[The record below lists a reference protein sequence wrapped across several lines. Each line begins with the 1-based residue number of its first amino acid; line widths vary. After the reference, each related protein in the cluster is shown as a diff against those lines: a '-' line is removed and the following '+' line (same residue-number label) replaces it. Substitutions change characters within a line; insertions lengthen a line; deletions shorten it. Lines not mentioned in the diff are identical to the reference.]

1 MASRFHAASIA
12 LLILGCPIQALL
24 GWGIAPLHAQPGS
37 HLPIAETDRIQVGSS
52 TLQVDFAE
60 GPFDLPKSAILARI
74 ATAASAVA
82 TYYGRFPLSTA
93 RILVIPVPDRH
104 GILQGTTWGDMH
116 GSPGFTRLRIGEHTT
131 AAELAADWMITHE
144 LTHMAF
150 PDMPSD
156 SDRDQSA
163 QHWIEEGLATY
174 IEPIERVM
182 IGDLTAKQMWTET
195 IRDMPQGEPQPGDQG
210 LDHTHTWGRT
220 YWGGAMF
227 CLVADIQ
234 IRQQTHN
241 RLGLQDALRAIVAA
255 GGTIDQNWDLPRA
268 LAVGDHATGT
278 HVLTDLYAQWKDKP
292 VQYDLPALWTQL
304 GILTTPD
311 VPGSNGGGPG
321 VDPGSAGHGIDFSST
336 APLAAIREAITR
348 PKQNPIPATV
358 LPVPQPTP
366 APQQK

>member
-1 MASRFHAASIA
+1 MASRLHTNWFA
-12 LLILGCPIQALL
+12 LLIFGCPIQALL
-24 GWGIAPLHAQPGS
+24 GWALPLHAQPGS
-37 HLPIAETDRIQVGSS
+37 HLPIAETDSIKIGGTGGVGSS
-52 TLQVDFAE
+52 TAGVSTIEVDFAE

-82 TYYGRFPLSTA
+82 TYYGRFPLATA

-116 GSPGFTRLRIGEHTT
+116 GTPGFTRLRIGEHTT

-156 SDRDQSA
+156 PDDPRGDSP

-174 IEPIERVM
+174 IEPVERVM
-182 IGDLTAKQMWTET
+182 IGDLTAPRIWRDMV
-195 IRDMPQGEPQPGDQG
+195 RDMPQGEPQPGDQG

-227 CLVADIQ
+227 CLVADVE
-234 IRQQTHN
+234 IRHQTHN
-241 RLGLQDALRAIVAA
+241 RLGLQDALRAIVAT
-255 GGTIDQNWDLPRA
+255 GGTIDHNWDLPQA
-268 LAVGDHATGT
+268 LAVGDRATGT
-278 HVLTDLYAQWKDKP
+278 HVLTDLYNQWKDKP

-304 GILTTPD
+304 GISTTP
-311 VPGSNGGGPG
+311 NG
-321 VDPGSAGHGIDFSST
+321 VEFSDS
-336 APLAAIREAITR
+336 APLAGIREAIT
-348 PKQNPIPATV
+348 KTAGNPIPATIAPTSP
-358 LPVPQPTP
+358 PVP
-366 APQQK
+366 AP

>member
-1 MASRFHAASIA
+1 MASRLHLISLA
-12 LLILGCPIQALL
+12 LLLSLPVAAALL
-24 GWGIAPLHAQPGS
+24 SAPLLHAQPGS
-37 HLPIAETDRIQVGSS
+37 HLPIAETDSIQVGSS

-82 TYYGRFPLSTA
+82 TYYGRFPVPTA

-131 AAELAADWMITHE
+131 AAELTADWMITHE

-150 PDMPSD
+150 PSMPD
-156 SDRDQSA
+156 S

-174 IEPIERVM
+174 IEPIARVM
-182 IGDLTAKQMWTET
+182 IGDLTAPKIWRDMV
-195 IRDMPQGEPQPGDQG
+195 RDMPQGEPAPGDQG

-227 CLVADIQ
+227 CLVADVE
-234 IRQQTHN
+234 IREQTHN

-255 GGTIDQNWDLPRA
+255 GGTIDHSWDLPQALSIGDRA
-268 LAVGDHATGT
+268 TNT
-278 HVLTDLYAQWKDKP
+278 HVLTDLYGQWKAAP
-292 VQYDLPALWTQL
+292 VQYDLPALWAQL
-304 GILTTPD
+304 GIRATESSAD
-311 VPGSNGGGPG
+311 SNGLDHNA
-321 VDPGSAGHGIDFSST
+321 VEFVNT
-336 APLAAIREAITR
+336 APFANIRDAITR
-348 PKQNPIPATV
+348 PKGSPVQATV
-358 LPVPQPTP
+358 LPTP
-366 APQQK
+366 RK

>member
-1 MASRFHAASIA
+1 MASRLRVTS
-12 LLILGCPIQALL
+12 LVILGLVL
-24 GWGIAPLHAQPGS
+24 GAPSKLCLGGGVLHAQPGS
-37 HLPIAETDRIQVGSS
+37 HLPIAETDHIKIGGTGGVGAS

-60 GPFDLPKSAILARI
+60 GSFDLPKSAILARI

-82 TYYGRFPLSTA
+82 TYYGRFPVATA

-116 GSPGFTRLRIGEHTT
+116 GWPGFTRLRIGEHTT
-131 AAELAADWMITHE
+131 AAELASDWMITHE

-150 PDMPSD
+150 PSMPD
-156 SDRDQSA
+156 N

-174 IEPIERVM
+174 IEPVERVM
-182 IGDLTAKQMWTET
+182 IGDLTAPKIWHDMV
-195 IRDMPQGEPQPGDQG
+195 RDMPQGEPAPGDQG
-210 LDHTHTWGRT
+210 LDNTHTWGRT

-227 CLVADIQ
+227 CLVADVQ

-255 GGTIDQNWDLPRA
+255 GGTIDHDWTLPQA
-268 LAVGDHATGT
+268 LAIGDRATGT
-278 HVLTDLYAQWKDKP
+278 RVLTELYAQWKDKP

-304 GILTTPD
+304 GIRATPD
-311 VPGSNGGGPG
+311 G
-321 VDPGSAGHGIDFSST
+321 VEFSDS

-348 PKQNPIPATV
+348 PKQNPIATTI
-358 LPVPQPTP
+358 VPT
-366 APQQK
+366 PQQK